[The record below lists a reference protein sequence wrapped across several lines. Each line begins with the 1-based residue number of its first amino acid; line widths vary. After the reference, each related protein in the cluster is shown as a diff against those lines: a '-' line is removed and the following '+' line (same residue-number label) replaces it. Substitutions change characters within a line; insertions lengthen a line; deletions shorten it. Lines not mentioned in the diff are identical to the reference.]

1 MDDFDIQRFFQSMTE
16 FNVLEPIGSI
26 YENSFVDKQLG
37 GGASKLERLV
47 NFVAYCLNP
56 NHYHFLLE
64 QVADKGI
71 EKFMH
76 RMGTGYTR
84 YFNDKHKRS
93 GTLLQGRFKAVH
105 VDSNEYLLHS
115 SAYVNLNDRVH
126 QLGGSASKLVKSR
139 SSWGEYVGEG
149 KGGVESDFCS
159 KDIILDQFKNRKE
172 YQNFA
177 EGALMSILE
186 RKADMKE
193 MEKFLLE

>member
-1 MDDFDIQRFFQSMTE
+1 MSIRKTPFVNGEFYHIYNRGVDKREIFMDDFDIQRFFQSMTE

-76 RMGTGYTR
+76 RMVI
-84 YFNDKHKRS
+84 S
-93 GTLLQGRFKAVH
+93 TLMLIC
-105 VDSNEYLLHS
+105 SNVFMTFAWYGHLKYKNSPLWMVIPTNTS
-115 SAYVNLNDRVH
+115 CIRV
-126 QLGGSASKLVKSR
+126 LT
-139 SSWGEYVGEG
+139 
-149 KGGVESDFCS
+149 
-159 KDIILDQFKNRKE
+159 
-172 YQNFA
+172 
-177 EGALMSILE
+177 
-186 RKADMKE
+186 
-193 MEKFLLE
+193 